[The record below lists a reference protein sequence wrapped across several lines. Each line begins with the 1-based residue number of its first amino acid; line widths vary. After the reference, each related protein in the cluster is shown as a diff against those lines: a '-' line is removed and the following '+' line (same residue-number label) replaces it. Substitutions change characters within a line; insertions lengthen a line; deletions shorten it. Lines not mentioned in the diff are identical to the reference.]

1 MKILDILDKFD
12 KMKTRTFFIVA
23 AVAFLV
29 AVAIGVTFNFNIELL
44 EINSETP
51 FAIVLPV
58 NAGNITFYN
67 IDGEVVEF
75 VNNPL

>member
-1 MKILDILDKFD
+1 MVIKLKILDILDKFD

-44 EINSETP
+44 EINE
-51 FAIVLPV
+51 I
-58 NAGNITFYN
+58 
-67 IDGEVVEF
+67 GEQYTSIFWTNFF
-75 VNNPL
+75 VKYANFMPHS